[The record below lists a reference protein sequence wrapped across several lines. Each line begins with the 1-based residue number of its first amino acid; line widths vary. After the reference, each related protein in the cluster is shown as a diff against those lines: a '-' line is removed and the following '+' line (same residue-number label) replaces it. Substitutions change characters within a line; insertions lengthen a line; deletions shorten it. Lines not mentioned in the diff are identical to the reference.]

1 MDRKFACYCGLC
13 CENCALKVKVF
24 PAAKTLRS
32 EMEKAGFDAVMHSVP
47 GGNEFWSFLK
57 EIAEHWTCTTCKE
70 DSGNPGCKVRKCA
83 REKDVEMCAFCGD
96 YPCELTEEFNERSP
110 GLKADNTLLRDKGW
124 DAWEKL
130 QDKRKADG
138 FTYTDDNRA

>member
-1 MDRKFACYCGLC
+1 MDKKFACYCGLC

-24 PAAKTLRS
+24 PAAKTLRN
-32 EMEKAGFDAVMHSVP
+32 EMEKTGFDAVMHNVP

-57 EIAEHWTCTTCKE
+57 EIAEHWTCTTCRE

-96 YPCELTEEFNERSP
+96 YPCELTEEFNERYP
-110 GLKADNTLLRDKGW
+110 GLKADNILLREKGW
-124 DAWEKL
+124 DAWAKL
-130 QDKRKADG
+130 QDERKASG
-138 FTYTDDNRA
+138 FTYTDK